1 MRYYPDKSVSIRLF
15 KSKLSSYMCTV
26 KKESMMLTLH
36 GIYKYNKED
45 LAVYKLCLK
54 GEDQKI
60 KNYIETHDFFISAD
74 KWKKTSN
81 SHQLP
86 FIHKIISVKSY
97 IFSPRPRANLK
108 LIVEETDGKIS
119 DYYFIT
125 KEDSDNFSI
134 KEDIGSFLRL
144 LK

>member
-1 MRYYPDKSVSIRLF
+1 
-15 KSKLSSYMCTV
+15 
-26 KKESMMLTLH
+26 MLTLH

-97 IFSPRPRANLK
+97 LSNMEVRILLPEPYCYIN
-108 LIVEETDGKIS
+108 VTKIKK
-119 DYYFIT
+119 I
-125 KEDSDNFSI
+125 
-134 KEDIGSFLRL
+134 
-144 LK
+144 